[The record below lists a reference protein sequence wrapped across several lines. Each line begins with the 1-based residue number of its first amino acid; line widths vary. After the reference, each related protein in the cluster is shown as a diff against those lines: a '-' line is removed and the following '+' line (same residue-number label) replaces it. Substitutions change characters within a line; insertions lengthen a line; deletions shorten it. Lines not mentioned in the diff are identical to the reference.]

1 MKYCPGTNETGIV
14 TKNSEAVSHVTDSIP
29 EGPETVTVTVPRL
42 ELKYNSKRPDWRYAV
57 IERNRERV
65 FGFSLCLS

>member
-29 EGPETVTVTVPRL
+29 EGPETVTVTVPRFWLKINSMQLL
-42 ELKYNSKRPDWRYAV
+42 EVYA
-57 IERNRERV
+57 
-65 FGFSLCLS
+65 